1 VATVVT
7 VHGTFAHSPGT
18 ADALNIGDG
27 GEPQWWQQGSQFEA
41 DIKSLVTGADGRPVE
56 VVPFTWSSLNS
67 EIDRRNAGSAL
78 LRLMRGLDARGEPY
92 CVVGHSHGGS
102 VIASALIESV
112 AHKKPLTH
120 LKRWITVGTPFV
132 GMRKERFLFTRLTL
146 PRKVMFVASLMLF
159 MMFLFYVA
167 GELFANGFQV
177 RSERYY
183 TALLFNAIMMTLPIL
198 FFYTVFRILDGR
210 ELVGYGRGAVQRAQE
225 HYADKWLP
233 LCHKDDEAVQGLRYL
248 PKVEYR
254 FFDRDFATSTLTKAA
269 IVVLPLAYLFVVTSP
284 SIMLAISDFLQ
295 YRVYDVQEFA
305 DDDAAATQARQE
317 LKALQ
322 ERMRV
327 ARDTAERGGLEPAN
341 AEEARQRMRG
351 LRLQMRAKR
360 QLLER
365 QFPQFAAV
373 ERAQRFKRRFL
384 MRNGKPC
391 EGGRLCGGGHDY
403 ALNSK
408 LLFHVVT
415 DELSSSVVDDGLFSG
430 AMGNLLRL
438 LVPIVLVPLVFAVI
452 ALGVLAVIEYLASH
466 VSSLL
471 SRGLNYLT
479 LSEMKRSTFGND
491 TEGEVVLGAD
501 YGPSWLEPVTCLLP
515 EEVSKEITDHSNSM
529 AAQSLAK
536 FRNAISTLAFSE
548 EENKGGLITNY
559 LSWKELVHTS
569 YFDIAKFRKIIAL
582 AISQAEGFMPSE
594 AFLRDPAFASVGQW
608 VADLGRRIE
617 ADAETGLAGVPEQL
631 PPQRPVAF
639 PA

>member
-7 VHGTFAHSPGT
+7 VHGTFAHSGGT
-18 ADALNIGDG
+18 ADALNIDP
-27 GEPQWWQQGSQFEA
+27 ESEAQWWQQGSAFEA
-41 DIKSLVTGADGRPVE
+41 DIKALVAGADGTPVD
-56 VVPFTWSSLNS
+56 VVPFAWSSLNS

-78 LRLMRGLDARGEPY
+78 LRLMRGLDAQGEPY

-112 AHKKPLTH
+112 ARKRPLTH

-146 PRKVMFVASLMLF
+146 PRRVMFVASLMLF
-159 MMFLFYVA
+159 MMFLFYVG
-167 GELFANGFQV
+167 GELFANEFRV
-177 RSERYY
+177 RGERYVR
-183 TALLFNAIMMTLPIL
+183 ALLFNGVMMTLPIL
-198 FFYTVFRILDGR
+198 VFYTVFRFLDGR
-210 ELVGYGRGAVQRAQE
+210 ELMGYGRGAVQRARD
-225 HYADKWLP
+225 HYGDKWLP

-248 PKVEYR
+248 PKVQYR

-269 IVVLPLAYLFVVTSP
+269 VVVLPLAYLLVVTSP
-284 SIMLAISDFLQ
+284 GIMLGISDFLQ
-295 YRVYDVQEFA
+295 TRVYGVQEFA

-317 LKALQ
+317 LRALQ

-327 ARDTAERGGLEPAN
+327 AREAAESGGFDAAA

-351 LRLQMRAKR
+351 IRLQMQAKR
-360 QLLER
+360 QILQR
-365 QFPQFAAV
+365 QFPEFAAV

-384 MRNGKPC
+384 MRDGKPC

-415 DELSSSVVDDGLFSG
+415 DELSSAVVDDGLFSG
-430 AMGNLLRL
+430 ALGNALRL
-438 LVPIVLVPLVFAVI
+438 LVPVVLVPLVFAMI
-452 ALGVLAVIEYLASH
+452 ALGVLAVIEYIAAF
-466 VSSLL
+466 VSALL
-471 SRGLNYLT
+471 SRSLNALT

-515 EEVSKEITDHSNSM
+515 DDVSHEITDHSNAM
-529 AAQSLAK
+529 ASQSLAK

-548 EENKGGLITNY
+548 EDNKGGLITHY
-559 LSWKELVHTS
+559 LSWKELVHTC
-569 YFDIAKFRKIIAL
+569 YFDVASFRKMVAL
-582 AISQAEGFMPSE
+582 SICQAEGFMPTE
-594 AFLRDPAFASVGQW
+594 AFLADAGFARTGQW

-617 ADAETGLAGVPEQL
+617 TDPETGLVLAPV
-631 PPQRPVAF
+631 QRPVAF